1 LAALSSA
8 AVAILDG
15 WAVYSSDR
23 EKRELDLSRE
33 GDVVGGGDVATG
45 LTHVLTVNK
54 PPPTNI
60 PKKKTPAIIKP
71 S

>member
-1 LAALSSA
+1 VRNCNFRLTQPF
-8 AVAILDG
+8 
-15 WAVYSSDR
+15 DR
-23 EKRELDLSRE
+23 LR
-33 GDVVGGGDVATG
+33 DVVGGGDVATG

-71 S
+71 F